1 MKNAKWQLAML
12 TLLLQN
18 GGERAKKIIEEYKP
32 LFQSAKAFLEYQD
45 SLNDSGNRIE
55 YKDGEAVVRL

>member
-1 MKNAKWQLAML
+1 MYDKLKE
-12 TLLLQN
+12 TT
-18 GGERAKKIIEEYKP
+18 EAKKIIEEYKP
-32 LFQSAKAFLEYQD
+32 LFQSAKAFLKYQD